1 MPAATATANVIVEKL
16 ESTRDLPTVPAVLL
30 PLLKHMEKPLEQVD
44 IHQVVELI
52 SQDKSLAG
60 RCLQVANSP
69 LFGVRRE
76 VETIQSAVVTL
87 GLERVQQIAV
97 SCSLLKLMPAISV
110 GVNPSVFWAHSLA
123 CAMVARELANKIGF
137 ADSAKAYAAGLLHD
151 IGIVAV
157 LWVAPHEFRRTYEE
171 ARNNRIP
178 LHEAED
184 RVLGITHCESGKI
197 IARTWNLPLEI
208 VQVVAGH
215 HAPSTLHGDHAL
227 ASIVGLSDVLC
238 RFGGL
243 GYGYLEDKQ
252 TSVTEDP
259 AFGRLAMRFPA
270 LRPFDLARFTGEM
283 QTILDE
289 IRLLISRIYGSY

>member
-1 MPAATATANVIVEKL
+1 MSAATTSLIIDKL
-16 ESTRDLPTVPAVLL
+16 ESARDLPTVPAVLV
-30 PLLKHMEKPLEQVD
+30 PLLKQMERPLDQVD
-44 IHQVVELI
+44 VHQVVELI
-52 SQDKSLAG
+52 SKDKSLAG

-97 SCSLLKLMPAISV
+97 SCSLLKLMPAISL

-123 CAMVARELANKIGF
+123 CALVARDFATKIGF
-137 ADSAKAYAAGLLHD
+137 PEPAKAYAAGLLHD
-151 IGIVAV
+151 IGIIAV
-157 LWVAPHEFRRTYEE
+157 LWVAPHEFRRSYEE

-197 IARTWNLPLEI
+197 IARSWNLPPE
-208 VQVVAGH
+208 VTDVVVAH
-215 HAPSTLHGDHAL
+215 HAPATLNGDHAL
-227 ASIVGLSDVLC
+227 ASIVCLSDLLC

-243 GYGYLEDKQ
+243 GYGYMEDKRASF
-252 TSVTEDP
+252 TDDP
-259 AFGRLAMRFPA
+259 AFAKLANRFPA
-270 LRPFDLARFTGEM
+270 LRPFDLARLNAEV
-283 QTILDE
+283 QALLDE
-289 IRLLISRIYGSY
+289 IRLLVSRLYGKS